1 VRRQLTLFVPAA
13 EARAL
18 EALRARLDPV
28 QHGLIAAHVTL
39 CREDELSDL
48 AAIRARLAAGDLPA
62 PALTFAAPEVFDGHG
77 LLLRCV
83 EGREA
88 FRALRAR
95 VLGSTAVRDHA
106 PHLTLAHPRN
116 PRAPGNALLAT
127 PGLPERLTLTFPEV
141 RLIEQEGAR
150 PWVELERFALAP

>member
-28 QHGLIAAHVTL
+28 QRGLIAAHVTL
-39 CREDELSDL
+39 CREDELADL
-48 AAIRARLAAGDLPA
+48 AAVRARLASARLPA
-62 PALTFAAPEVFDGHG
+62 PTLTFAAPEVFDGHG

-88 FRALRAR
+88 FRGLRER
-95 VLGSTAVRDHA
+95 VLGSDAIRDHA

-127 PGLPERLTLTFPEV
+127 PGLPGRLTVTFREV
-141 RLIEQEGAR
+141 RLIEQDGAR
-150 PWVELERFALAP
+150 PWVELERFALDG